1 MTVKRVL
8 ANEFAHEVAHG
19 AAHDAADKL
28 ALDAATHV
36 TLKVTHALANKRVN
50 RPATNARGF
59 TLIEVLI
66 ALAIVAIALAS
77 AMRAVGSVATGTQA
91 LHARLLAGWSADNRL
106 TELHLEHAWP
116 AFGVTSFACPQGN
129 VALTCIQTVTA
140 TPNPLFRRI
149 EVSVR
154 SPDTGT
160 TLLADLV
167 TVVADET
174 RRSL

>member
-1 MTVKRVL
+1 MTPSWSTRRRTPT
-8 ANEFAHEVAHG
+8 NVAS
-19 AAHDAADKL
+19 
-28 ALDAATHV
+28 TS
-36 TLKVTHALANKRVN
+36 
-50 RPATNARGF
+50 RGF

-106 TELHLEHAWP
+106 TELHLQHAWP
-116 AFGVTSFACPQGN
+116 AFGVTTYACPQGN

>member
-1 MTVKRVL
+1 MTRSRK
-8 ANEFAHEVAHG
+8 
-19 AAHDAADKL
+19 
-28 ALDAATHV
+28 
-36 TLKVTHALANKRVN
+36 
-50 RPATNARGF
+50 ARGF

-106 TELHLEHAWP
+106 TELHLQHAWP
-116 AFGVTSFACPQGN
+116 AFGVTSYACPQGN

>member
-1 MTVKRVL
+1 MTVCRKL
-8 ANEFAHEVAHG
+8 QTKISAKETAEVAPQVTKDI
-19 AAHDAADKL
+19 AAK
-28 ALDAATHV
+28 
-36 TLKVTHALANKRVN
+36 
-50 RPATNARGF
+50 ARGF

-77 AMRAVGSVATGTQA
+77 SMRAVGSVATATQA

-106 TELHLEHAWP
+106 TELHLQHAWP
-116 AFGVTSFACPQGN
+116 AFGVTSYACPQGN
-129 VALTCIQTVTA
+129 LALTCIQTVTA

-154 SPDTGT
+154 SPGTGT